1 MTAYRIHQI
10 TPTMIGDGRW
20 GGGWAPVD
28 PHGQADTGWP
38 SAVTTPPPAAQAPAL
53 SPALSTP
60 GPSPATPSPA
70 TPSPA
75 TPSPATPSMPDALA
89 AQGGHRPARC
99 PACGILP
106 TCQHPRHARHIL
118 RHQ

>member
-10 TPTMIGDGRW
+10 TPTMIGDGPW
-20 GGGWAPVD
+20 WGGWAPLD

-38 SAVTTPPPAAQAPAL
+38 SAVITPPPAAQAPAL

-60 GPSPATPSPA
+60 GPSS
-70 TPSPA
+70 A
-75 TPSPATPSMPDALA
+75 TPSPATPSMPDALP

-99 PACGILP
+99 RPRGLLP

-118 RHQ
+118 RRQYTSWSVT